1 VPGLVDFKT
10 YSFYVVSYNSS
21 AVESVPSNT
30 INYTAPGVNTAP
42 TISSIANQ
50 SATQN
55 ISTAPIAF
63 TVGDSQTAAG
73 SLTLSGASSNPTLV
87 ANANIVFGGSG
98 ANRTVTLTP
107 AFNQTGTAT
116 ITVTV
121 SDGSLTASKSF
132 VLTVNPAGAFT
143 PVYVTKE
150 AESATLA
157 SPMVVAADP
166 NASGG
171 SYIETSSEESGTATL
186 SLNLPVAG
194 DYVIWCRVL
203 SPDTATDSIY
213 VSMDGGVE
221 DIYDTVSTWS
231 TAWQWTLVN
240 GRGAIANP
248 RIFTLNAG
256 THTLV
261 FRGRE
266 VNAAIDQLLVTNDR
280 NYVPGGA
287 SANTPPTI
295 SSIADLSTAQNTAT
309 APIAFTVGDG
319 QTAAGSLIV
328 SGSSSNPTLV
338 PNANIVFGGSGANR
352 TVTITPAANQTGPA
366 TITVTVSDGASTATD
381 TFVLTVTAPSNTAP
395 TISNIADV
403 TTAQNTAT
411 AAIAFTVG
419 DSQTAAGSLVLSRT
433 SSNPTLVP
441 VANVVF
447 GGSGANRTV
456 TLTPALNQT
465 GTSTITVT
473 VSDGSLTATDT
484 FVVTVNAVANTAPT
498 ISNIADVTTTQN
510 SSTAAIPFTVGDSQ
524 TATGSLTVSGASS
537 NPTLVPNASI
547 VFGGS
552 GASRTVAI
560 TPAFNQTGTATITV
574 TVSDGSLTATD
585 SFVVTVNSAG
595 TFTPIYLALEAE
607 SASLAAPMAST
618 SDNNAS
624 GGKFIATGAEESG
637 TATLTIDIPVAGDYL
652 VWCRVLA
659 QDTSHDSVY
668 VSMDGGVEDIYD
680 ITSVWSTDWQ
690 WTAVNG
696 RNAAANPRVFSLT
709 AGRHTLVI
717 RGREVNT
724 PIDQLLVTNDRSYVP
739 DVVFTITAPPL
750 ASSITLDPAGSVTVS
765 WPSVPG
771 KNYRVMYKNNLA
783 DTSWK
788 SLKPDVN
795 SNGNRTSKS
804 DYVVKNRFYKVVELP

>member
-1 VPGLVDFKT
+1 
-10 YSFYVVSYNSS
+10 
-21 AVESVPSNT
+21 
-30 INYTAPGVNTAP
+30 
-42 TISSIANQ
+42 
-50 SATQN
+50 
-55 ISTAPIAF
+55 
-63 TVGDSQTAAG
+63 
-73 SLTLSGASSNPTLV
+73 
-87 ANANIVFGGSG
+87 
-98 ANRTVTLTP
+98 
-107 AFNQTGTAT
+107 
-116 ITVTV
+116 VTV

-132 VLTVNPAGAFT
+132 VLTVNTAGAFT

-157 SPMVVAADP
+157 SPMAVAVDP

-171 SYIETSSEESGTATL
+171 GYIATSAEESGTATFTL
-186 SLNLPVAG
+186 DLPVAG

-203 SPDTATDSIY
+203 SPNTATDSIY

-221 DIYDTVSTWS
+221 DIYDMVSTW
-231 TAWQWTLVN
+231 TPDWQWTMVN
-240 GRGAIANP
+240 GRNAIVNP
-248 RIFTLNAG
+248 RIFTLNSG
-256 THTLV
+256 RHTLV
-261 FRGRE
+261 LRGRE
-266 VNAAIDQLLVTNDR
+266 PAAEIDQLLVTNDR
-280 NYVPGGA
+280 NYVPGSG

-295 SSIADLSTAQNTAT
+295 SSIADLSTSQNTAT
-309 APIAFTVGDG
+309 APIAFTVGDA

-352 TVTITPAANQTGPA
+352 TVTITPASNQSGPA
-366 TITVTVSDGASTATD
+366 TITVTVSDGSFTATD
-381 TFVLTVTAPSNTAP
+381 TFVLTVNAPSNTAP

-419 DSQTAAGSLVLSRT
+419 DSQTAAGSLTLTGS

-441 VANVVF
+441 NANIVF

-456 TLTPALNQT
+456 TITPALNQS
-465 GTSTITVT
+465 GPATITVT

-484 FVVTVNAVANTAPT
+484 FAVTVNAVANTAPT
-498 ISNIADVTTTQN
+498 ISNIANVTTTQN
-510 SSTAAIPFTVGDSQ
+510 ASTAAIPFTVGDSQ
-524 TATGSLTVSGASS
+524 TAAGSLTVSGVSS
-537 NPTLVPNASI
+537 NPTLVPNAGV

-552 GASRTVAI
+552 GANRTVTI

-585 SFVVTVNSAG
+585 SFVVTVNSGG
-595 TFTPIYLALEAE
+595 TFTPVYLALEAE
-607 SASLAAPMAST
+607 SASLVSPMAIT

-624 GGKFIATGAEESG
+624 GGKFISTGAEESG
-637 TATLTIDIPVAGDYL
+637 TATYTIDISVAGDYV
-652 VWCRVLA
+652 VWCRLLA

-680 ITSVWSTDWQ
+680 TTTAWSPDWQ

-696 RNAAANPRVFSLT
+696 RNTAANPRVFSLT

-739 DVVFTITAPPL
+739 DVIFTITAPPM

-765 WPSVPG
+765 WASVPG
-771 KNYRVMYKNNLA
+771 KTYRVMYKNSLTDTNWKNLR
-783 DTSWK
+783 
-788 SLKPDVN
+788 PDVS
-795 SNGNRTSKS
+795 SNGNRASQS
-804 DYVVKNRFYKVVELP
+804 DYVVKNRFYKAVELP